1 MQLERLL
8 VIQLQLSMLVL
19 LAPFCCPT
27 ALSHKVL
34 NDAKAD
40 RLVSLKLPKGQ
51 VGLAMQP
58 YGCRQP
64 IKLRKYA
71 LHLAFQS
78 LTWQVGPGTAAKGL
92 AILHLLLTLHW
103 PVLLLPLSPSW
114 ANLHLRLGVLWLLAQ
129 QLHDKISL
137 G

>member
-1 MQLERLL
+1 MQLLR
-8 VIQLQLSMLVL
+8 LVL

-27 ALSHKVL
+27 VFSHKVL
-34 NDAKAD
+34 NEAKAD
-40 RLVSLKLPKGQ
+40 RPVNLKLPMDQ
-51 VGLAMQP
+51 IGLAMQP
-58 YGCRQP
+58 FGCRQP
-64 IKLRKYA
+64 IKLRKFA
-71 LHLAFQS
+71 LNLAFQS

-92 AILHLLLTLHW
+92 AILHLLLKLHW

-129 QLHDKISL
+129 QLHDKIAL

>member
-1 MQLERLL
+1 
-8 VIQLQLSMLVL
+8 MLVL

-27 ALSHKVL
+27 VLSHKAL

-40 RLVSLKLPKGQ
+40 WLVSLKLPMDQ
-51 VGLAMQP
+51 VGLAMQTV
-58 YGCRQP
+58 GCRQP
-64 IKLRKYA
+64 IKLWKFA

-92 AILHLLLTLHW
+92 AILHLLLMLHW
-103 PVLLLPLSPSW
+103 PVLLLALCPSW

-129 QLHDKISL
+129 QLHDKIFL

>member
-1 MQLERLL
+1 M
-8 VIQLQLSMLVL
+8 L

-27 ALSHKVL
+27 APSHEVL
-34 NDAKAD
+34 NEAKDD
-40 RLVSLKLPKGQ
+40 RLVSLNLPKGQ

-58 YGCRQP
+58 FVCRKP
-64 IKLRKYA
+64 IKLQKFA
-71 LHLAFQS
+71 LHLTFQS

-92 AILHLLLTLHW
+92 AILHLLLMLHW

-114 ANLHLRLGVLWLLAQ
+114 AHLHLRLGVLWLLAQ
-129 QLHDKISL
+129 QLHDKNAL